1 MVFLRNVNESLN
13 TECLNLNMQS
23 DTMIL
28 ALVLKNTNSE
38 PYILILYQKYIQL

>member
-28 ALVLKNTNSE
+28 ALGFFYFLFSFFLFVVNFVI
-38 PYILILYQKYIQL
+38 Y